1 MECAK
6 VCSGVRKVKKK
17 QVKDEL
23 DRLKQAE
30 KKRRRLEKALA
41 TSAAIRSELEKKKL
55 MKQEEQKRLDE
66 EGAAIAEAVAL
77 QVLGEDLDD
86 SSNIKLEKD
95 EVFEPLNFACKFD
108 RFTGGTESSLPHQ
121 DLPRYSPEVIGRV
134 CDGHNRFG
142 YMWNNCSS
150 KWRQQSF
157 CPQYHGPVARNFYRP
172 YYDEKGWET
181 SDISAGVIAEQAI
194 SSLRI
199 AEDDYVDTFRF
210 NPTLRW

>member
-86 SSNIKLEKD
+86 SSQAKLEKD
-95 EVFEPLNFACKFD
+95 DMLEPLDLGIKFD
-108 RFTGGTESSLPHQ
+108 CFTGETKSSLPHQ
-121 DLPRYSPEVIGRV
+121 DLSRYSPDVIGRV
-134 CDGHNRFG
+134 YDGHNRYG
-142 YMWNNCSS
+142 HMWNNCSS

-157 CPQYHGPVARNFYRP
+157 CPQYHGPLARNFHRP
-172 YYDEKGWET
+172 YYYEKGWET
-181 SDISAGVIAEQAI
+181 TDISAGVIAEHAI
-194 SSLRI
+194 ASLRI
-199 AEDDYVDTFRF
+199 AEDEYVDTFKF
-210 NPTLRW
+210 NPMLRW